1 MSRKLKFILTK
12 TGGRDRTGRLAVRH
26 IAGRHKRFLRI
37 IDFRRE
43 KENVLG
49 RVVSIEYDPNR
60 NVSIALIQYTDGEKR
75 YILRPQE
82 LNINDEVASGSDV
95 EIKAGNTLPIG
106 KMPIGTMVHN
116 IELTLGTGGQ
126 IVRSAGTA
134 ASILTHEEKFTH
146 VKMPSGEVRK
156 IDSRCKATVGQLS
169 NLDWKNIKLGKA
181 GRARHMGRK
190 PSVRGVAM
198 DPRSHPHGGGEGRSG
213 IGMST
218 PKTFYGRP
226 AVGKTRKKGKYSDK
240 YIISRRK
247 R

>member
-1 MSRKLKFILTK
+1 MSRKLKFILSK

-26 IAGRHKRFLRI
+26 IAGRHKRFLRV

-43 KENVLG
+43 KENVVG
-49 RVVSIEYDPNR
+49 RVASIEYDPNR
-60 NVSIALIQYTDGEKR
+60 NVDIALIQYTDGEKR

-82 LNINDEVASGSDV
+82 LNLNDEVASGNEV
-95 EIKAGNTLPIG
+95 EVKVGNTLPIG
-106 KMPIGTMVHN
+106 KMPIGTIVHN
-116 IELTLGTGGQ
+116 IELIPGKGGQ
-126 IVRSAGTA
+126 IVRSAGGA
-134 ASILTHEEKFTH
+134 ASILTKEEKVTH
-146 VKMPSGEVRK
+146 VKLPSSEVRK
-156 IDSRCKATVGQLS
+156 IDNLCKATVGQLGKS
-169 NLDWKNIKLGKA
+169 EWKNIKLGKA

-218 PKTFYGRP
+218 PKTYYGRP